1 MRFFPV
7 FFFFPQSTHVKAT
20 WDASKQR
27 QQPQKKLY
35 TNNFFSL
42 LLLLSQI
49 DFFTLFYYRFFL
61 FFTYALLYFC
71 TLYECGSCV
80 CVHCLLVKN
89 KPKTS
94 FVLTHSYIRG
104 TKPVFRNKKKIILH
118 LHFERAFAV
127 FFILFSS
134 CFAVSYRA
142 TKIHVCGSCICGLKD
157 LIAAFFFREP
167 FATSF

>member
-42 LLLLSQI
+42 LLLFSQI
-49 DFFTLFYYRFFL
+49 DFVHYFIIVSSFFSRTRCFIFARCMSAARVSVFIVSWLKTNQKRLLCSLTHTSVERSRFFE
-61 FFTYALLYFC
+61 T
-71 TLYECGSCV
+71 
-80 CVHCLLVKN
+80 
-89 KPKTS
+89 
-94 FVLTHSYIRG
+94 
-104 TKPVFRNKKKIILH
+104 KKKIILH

-127 FFILFSS
+127 FFSFFSRAVSLFLIELRKYTFAAAV
-134 CFAVSYRA
+134 FAV
-142 TKIHVCGSCICGLKD
+142 
-157 LIAAFFFREP
+157 
-167 FATSF
+167 